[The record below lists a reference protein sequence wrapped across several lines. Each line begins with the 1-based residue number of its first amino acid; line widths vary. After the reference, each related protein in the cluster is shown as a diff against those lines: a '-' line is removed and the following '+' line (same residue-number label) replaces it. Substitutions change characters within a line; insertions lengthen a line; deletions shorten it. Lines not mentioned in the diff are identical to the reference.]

1 MLFQLHLEEFDQ
13 EIFVEFFAIAKELIG
28 DKYILVDRQKS
39 SFIPAKEN
47 EFSHTFSGPPIE
59 FMEYVYDGDRR
70 GKEYAGNL
78 VILYDKFGRVIDF
91 QTSNKW
97 LYENLDDL
105 KKIPIGRFFDKNC
118 KRVIPTSPKA
128 QRY

>member
-1 MLFQLHLEEFDQ
+1 M
-13 EIFVEFFAIAKELIG
+13 EFFAIAKELIG

-47 EFSHTFSGPPIE
+47 DFSHTFSGPSIE

-97 LYENLDDL
+97 LYENLDNL
-105 KKIPIGRFFDKNC
+105 KFPLGDSLIKTAKE
-118 KRVIPTSPKA
+118 
-128 QRY
+128 

>member
-1 MLFQLHLEEFDQ
+1 M
-13 EIFVEFFAIAKELIG
+13 EFFAIAKELIG

-39 SFIPAKEN
+39 SFIPSKEN

-105 KKIPIGRFFDKNC
+105 KKFLLGDFLIKTV
-118 KRVIPTSPKA
+118 KE
-128 QRY
+128 

>member
-1 MLFQLHLEEFDQ
+1 
-13 EIFVEFFAIAKELIG
+13 
-28 DKYILVDRQKS
+28 
-39 SFIPAKEN
+39 
-47 EFSHTFSGPPIE
+47 
-59 FMEYVYDGDRR
+59 MEYVYDGDRR

-118 KRVIPTSPKA
+118 KE
-128 QRY
+128 